1 VIGAGWLHDP
11 LQIDLQLF
19 KPSLYIDE
27 FLMVCFVSVVISS
40 RLYMDERYS
49 NALQA
54 LSYQSVAGHDD
65 DSAYE
70 DLLHQHPSRGGC
82 GSF

>member
-1 VIGAGWLHDP
+1 
-11 LQIDLQLF
+11 
-19 KPSLYIDE
+19 
-27 FLMVCFVSVVISS
+27 MVCFVSVVISS